1 VSCMRRNAAIWV
13 CALPPAG
20 EARLG
25 PGALRWKALMGWMG

>member
-1 VSCMRRNAAIWV
+1 MGRDAAISV

-25 PGALRWKALMGWMG
+25 PGAVRWKALMGWMD